1 MFDRIINTMG
11 GLLEKQQE
19 NNEVLGY
26 WLSNT
31 VTLLALFRH
40 HIKPPSD
47 SGYSR
52 KRNSVSYGA
61 SLFGGFRNSGSFFS
75 RGGLSPA
82 PNTPGSGVELSSSN
96 DERLVEAKY
105 PALLFKQQL
114 DAYVQKSF
122 SLIRDNVKREIAVPL
137 HNCIHAPRTA
147 RGGGARAPRGS
158 APVAAGSSHWTNIM
172 AVMDKLMLSMKA
184 NHVPQFLIRKLFK
197 QVFAFINVQLFNQLL
212 LRRECSFSNGEYVK
226 TGLAEL
232 ENWIHVS
239 TTDYVGDA
247 LEELKQIRQAVSF
260 LVIHNKNKKSLEE
273 ITQEVCPVLS
283 VQQLYRISTMYWDAS
298 Y

>member
-1 MFDRIINTMG
+1 MTRTPPADGGSVARLKAASQASLAGLADPASSEARKASRASRDRSIAEQEKLMACVAEEIGFHKDRPLAACIIFRSLLHWEAFNAERTNVFDRIINTMG

-114 DAYVQKSF
+114 DAYVQKIF

-147 RGGGARAPRGS
+147 RGGGARAPGGPRPQPPG
-158 APVAAGSSHWTNIM
+158 AATGRTSWRSWTSS
-172 AVMDKLMLSMKA
+172 
-184 NHVPQFLIRKLFK
+184 
-197 QVFAFINVQLFNQLL
+197 
-212 LRRECSFSNGEYVK
+212 CS
-226 TGLAEL
+226 
-232 ENWIHVS
+232 
-239 TTDYVGDA
+239 
-247 LEELKQIRQAVSF
+247 Q
-260 LVIHNKNKKSLEE
+260 
-273 ITQEVCPVLS
+273 
-283 VQQLYRISTMYWDAS
+283 
-298 Y
+298 